1 MSQPRA
7 RAAVFSAGSWGT
19 AVAKIMADAGSDV
32 MVHARRSEIAEAINT
47 RHRNP
52 AYFPDVDLPVSLTA
66 TTDPAAALDGA
77 DHLVLSI
84 PAQTLRANLAVW
96 APDIGPD
103 TVIVS
108 LMKGIE
114 RDTGLRA
121 SQVIAEVAGVS
132 ADRVAVLSGPNLAR
146 EIMDGRPAAATV
158 ACPDEDA
165 ARRFQTACHTRYFRP
180 YTSTDVIGCELG
192 GALKN
197 VIALAVGTASGMGLG
212 DNAVALLIT
221 RGLAE
226 ITRLATA
233 MGAHPATLAGLSG
246 LGDLVAS
253 CTSPLARNR
262 TFGVHL
268 GHGLS
273 VEEAMAATRQTTEGV
288 KSAEA
293 VLGLAR
299 VHDVEMPITEVISA
313 LLNDEVTLDE
323 AAAELMQRP
332 PGPSADPGAAP
343 SRKPQV
349 VREGAGDST
358 GEADPC
364 QAQWA
369 VEPQSQVVDACGG
382 GRGGECGVGVR
393 ARCGSVQSDDS

>member
-1 MSQPRA
+1 MSQHRSA

-19 AVAKIMADAGSDV
+19 AVAKIMADAGTDV
-32 MVHARRSEIAEAINT
+32 IVHARRSEIADAINT

-52 AYFPDVDLPVSLTA
+52 AYFPDIELPASLTA
-66 TTDPAAALDGA
+66 TTDPAVALDGA
-77 DHLVLSI
+77 DYLVLSI

-96 APDIGPD
+96 MPHIGPD

-121 SQVIAEVAGVS
+121 SQVITEVTGVS
-132 ADRVAVLSGPNLAR
+132 ADRVAVLSGPNLAP
-146 EIMDGRPAAATV
+146 EIMDGQPAAATV
-158 ACPDEDA
+158 ACPDEEA
-165 ARRFQTACHTRYFRP
+165 ARRFQQACHTPYFRP

-192 GALKN
+192 GAVKN
-197 VIALAVGTASGMGLG
+197 IIALAVGIASGMRLG
-212 DNAVALLIT
+212 DNASALLIT

-226 ITRLATA
+226 TTRLATA

-273 VEEAMAATRQTTEGV
+273 VEETTTATQQTTEGV

-293 VLGLAR
+293 VLDLAR
-299 VHDVEMPITEVISA
+299 AHGVEMPITEVISA
-313 LLNDEVTLDE
+313 LLNDKVTLDE
-323 AAAELMQRP
+323 AAAALMQRP
-332 PGPSADPGAAP
+332 P
-343 SRKPQV
+343 KP
-349 VREGAGDST
+349 
-358 GEADPC
+358 
-364 QAQWA
+364 
-369 VEPQSQVVDACGG
+369 
-382 GRGGECGVGVR
+382 EC
-393 ARCGSVQSDDS
+393 

>member
-7 RAAVFSAGSWGT
+7 RAAVLSAGSWGT

-32 MVHARRSEIAEAINT
+32 MVHARRGEIADAINT

-77 DHLVLSI
+77 DYLVLSI

-121 SQVIAEVAGVS
+121 SQVIAEVTGVS
-132 ADRVAVLSGPNLAR
+132 EDRVAVLSGPNLAR

-192 GALKN
+192 GAVKN

-233 MGAHPATLAGLSG
+233 MGAHPVTLAGLSG

-293 VLGLAR
+293 VLDLAR
-299 VHDVEMPITEVISA
+299 AHDVEMPITEVISA
-313 LLNDEVTLDE
+313 LLNDKVTLDE
-323 AAAELMQRP
+323 AAAALMQRP
-332 PGPSADPGAAP
+332 S
-343 SRKPQV
+343 KPE
-349 VREGAGDST
+349 R
-358 GEADPC
+358 
-364 QAQWA
+364 
-369 VEPQSQVVDACGG
+369 
-382 GRGGECGVGVR
+382 
-393 ARCGSVQSDDS
+393 